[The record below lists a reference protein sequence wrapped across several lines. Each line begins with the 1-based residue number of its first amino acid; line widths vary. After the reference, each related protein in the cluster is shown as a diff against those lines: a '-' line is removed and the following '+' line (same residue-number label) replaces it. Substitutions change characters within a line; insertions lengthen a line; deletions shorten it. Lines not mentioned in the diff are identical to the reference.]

1 MYSKAVPSKGKPVKQ
16 ETPIEGQ
23 ILLNISDKSFTL
35 MHTDNYDI
43 VDVFMILTAALDHIE
58 DEVESKINNEAKYLQ

>member
-1 MYSKAVPSKGKPVKQ
+1 MENTKLANHG
-16 ETPIEGQ
+16 ETLIEGQ

-58 DEVESKINNEAKYLQ
+58 AEVESKINNEAKYLQ

>member
-1 MYSKAVPSKGKPVKQ
+1 MKQ
-16 ETPIEGQ
+16 EIPIEGQ

-58 DEVESKINNEAKYLQ
+58 AEVESKINNEAKYLQ

>member
-1 MYSKAVPSKGKPVKQ
+1 
-16 ETPIEGQ
+16 
-23 ILLNISDKSFTL
+23 

-58 DEVESKINNEAKYLQ
+58 AEVESKINNEAKYLQ

>member
-1 MYSKAVPSKGKPVKQ
+1 MAGHG

-35 MHTDNYDI
+35 MHSDNYDI
-43 VDVFMILTAALDHIE
+43 VDVYLILTAALDHIAE
-58 DEVESKINNEAKYLQ
+58 AAEGLVKKEAKYLQ

>member
-1 MYSKAVPSKGKPVKQ
+1 MDNHG

-35 MHTDNYDI
+35 MHSDNYDV
-43 VDVFMILTAALDHIE
+43 VDVYLILTAALEHLEAVAE
-58 DEVESKINNEAKYLQ
+58 DVVRKEAKYLQ

>member
-1 MYSKAVPSKGKPVKQ
+1 MSNNT

-35 MHTDNYDI
+35 LHSDNYDI
-43 VDVFMILTAALDHIE
+43 VDVYLILTAALDHIE
-58 DEVESKINNEAKYLQ
+58 AAAEDTISREAKYLQ

>member
-1 MYSKAVPSKGKPVKQ
+1 MAGHG

-35 MHTDNYDI
+35 MHSDNYDI
-43 VDVFMILTAALDHIE
+43 VDVYLILTAALDHIE
-58 DEVESKINNEAKYLQ
+58 AAAEDVIGREAKYLQ

>member
-1 MYSKAVPSKGKPVKQ
+1 MSNNT

-35 MHTDNYDI
+35 MHSDNYDI
-43 VDVFMILTAALDHIE
+43 VDVYLILTAALDHIAE
-58 DEVESKINNEAKYLQ
+58 AAEGLVRNEAKYLQ

>member
-1 MYSKAVPSKGKPVKQ
+1 MAGHG

-35 MHTDNYDI
+35 MHSDNYDI
-43 VDVFMILTAALDHIE
+43 VDVYLILTAALDHIAE
-58 DEVESKINNEAKYLQ
+58 TAEGLVKNEAKYLQ